1 MTQLPFTRALL
12 QVRHTD
18 EDTRRRGKNVIA
30 IAGILML
37 FSLIIGLVGIFAP
50 AWRAVALVLGG
61 LIVVWGGSV
70 ALARSGQVTA
80 GAMVLIGSTLIAL
93 VMAPVLSGRIAFT
106 PFFFLIPVLL
116 GLITVRTETIWMVT
130 LITLGSIG
138 LLALLARN
146 IPATPTTNFTIYSL
160 SAVLIVIITA
170 IGFVGARTT
179 QRAIKASS
187 YAQRQTEQIATAL
200 QREKDSLAERVQER
214 TADLAQAL
222 EEARL
227 LTAEQA
233 RLLEENARQR
243 DVIRNLSVPVLPLDR
258 GLLVIPVIGELDR
271 DRLED
276 LRRQALGAIQTYQ
289 ARRLLLD
296 ITGVPMLDMS
306 VAESLLGTMQA
317 ARLLGAEVVLVG
329 IRPEVAQGLVSLSLD
344 TRLFQSFST
353 LQMALQALR
362 PNAPAPLAAK

>member
-1 MTQLPFTRALL
+1 MTNQPFTRSLL
-12 QVRHTD
+12 QVRHAD

-30 IAGILML
+30 IAAVLVL
-37 FSLIIGLVGIFAP
+37 FTLGVEVVAVFSA
-50 AWRAVALVLGG
+50 AWREVGFVLGA
-61 LIVVWGGSV
+61 LLVFWAGSV
-70 ALARSGQVTA
+70 ILARSGKVTA
-80 GAMVLIGSTLIAL
+80 AALVLIASTLVAL

-130 LITLGSIG
+130 LATLGSIG
-138 LLALLARN
+138 VLAILGRD
-146 IPATPTTNFTIYSL
+146 IPAVQTTNEMIYTL
-160 SAVLIVIITA
+160 SGMLIVIVA
-170 IGFVGARTT
+170 AVGFIGARTT
-179 QRAIKASS
+179 QRAISASG

-222 EEARL
+222 EEARRL
-227 LTAEQA
+227 ADEQA
-233 RLLEENARQR
+233 RLIGENARQR

-258 GLLVIPVIGELDR
+258 GLLVIPVIGDLDG

-276 LRRQALGAIQTYQ
+276 LRRQALGSIQNYK

-296 ITGVPMLDMS
+296 ITGVPVLDMN

-317 ARLLGAEVVLVG
+317 ARLLGAEVALVG
-329 IRPEVAQGLVSLSLD
+329 IRPEVAQALVELGLDLGQVAAYSSL
-344 TRLFQSFST
+344 QSGI
-353 LQMALQALR
+353 
-362 PNAPAPLAAK
+362 AAVLEREAVAGRR